1 MPHRAYD
8 LVIKWDIESAS
19 SISGRTFSQI
29 YSEIEYHAK
38 HRCYQ
43 YLPTLSAQFPEYLL
57 RLSKWLDNVPF
68 DEDKRALMEFAL
80 EILFFGREEFEQ
92 LYQAAFQGPITQW
105 VIEELDLRFDDKD
118 FETKLRT
125 ELHER
130 TWYCPITDSMQISD
144 FHHTNGIGGID
155 YRPPF
160 RSLAKFGDSNKIVS
174 FMQKHHLTDRPS
186 PLRRIVLLEDFVG
199 IGTQIEDAI
208 NFAAGLSY
216 DVSVLL
222 VPLIICPVGST
233 RAANIVR
240 PLKNAA
246 YSPIVELDPEFFINH
261 TTSPTS
267 RTLQK
272 AIKDIAI
279 RVYNQVI
286 GDGAEAPRPYSPF
299 GFPPSDGTGATVVMY
314 SNTPANT
321 LPLIQHE
328 SSSWNALFPRS
339 ARIR

>member
-8 LVIKWDIESAS
+8 LVIKWDTESAS
-19 SISGRTFSQI
+19 SFSGRTYSQI
-29 YSEIEYHAK
+29 YSKIEYYAK
-38 HRCYQ
+38 YRYYQ
-43 YLPTLSAQFPEYLL
+43 YLPTVSAQFPEYLL
-57 RLSKWLDNVPF
+57 RLNKWLDNVPS
-68 DEDKRALMEFAL
+68 DEDKRTLMEFVP
-80 EILFFGREEFEQ
+80 EIIFFGREEFEQ
-92 LYQAAFQGPITQW
+92 LYQATFQGPITQW
-105 VIEELDLRFDDKD
+105 VIEELGLRFDDED
-118 FETKLRT
+118 FESKLSM

-160 RSLAKFGDSNKIVS
+160 RALAKFGDRNKIVS
-174 FMQKHHLTDRPS
+174 FMQNHRRANRSS
-186 PLRRIVLLEDFVG
+186 PLKRIVLLEDFVG
-199 IGTQIEDAI
+199 IGTQIEGAVD
-208 NFAAGLSY
+208 FAARLSS
-216 DVSVLL
+216 DISVLL
-222 VPLIICPVGST
+222 VPLIICPEGST
-233 RAANIVR
+233 RADHIVR

-246 YSPIVELDPEFFINH
+246 YSPIVVLDPNSFINH
-261 TTSPTS
+261 TTSPQP

-272 AIKDIAI
+272 AIKDLAI
-279 RVYNQVI
+279 SVYNQVV
-286 GDGAEAPRPYSPF
+286 GDGANAPRPYSPF
-299 GFPPSDGTGATVVMY
+299 GFPCPYGTGATVVMY